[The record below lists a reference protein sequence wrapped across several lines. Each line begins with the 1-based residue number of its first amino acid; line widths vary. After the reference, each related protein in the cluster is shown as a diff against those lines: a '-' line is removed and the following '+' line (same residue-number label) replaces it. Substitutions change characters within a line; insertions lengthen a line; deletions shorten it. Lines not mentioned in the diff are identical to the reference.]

1 MVMKF
6 VYKVLSWIIALIL
19 PVVIVLSVVKLVIN
33 PWYLV
38 FEYHTP
44 GFPADP
50 YGFSLQDR
58 LNYGKIAVRYLINSA
73 DISFLGDL
81 RFTSGEQAPDASCQ
95 FMSDCTHLYN
105 DRELEHMLDVK
116 NVVKGATV
124 VLEIGYTL
132 LIVLAVWAWRGK
144 WASIYLKGL
153 ERGGI
158 LVLIFIGLIILS
170 VLTVFDYLFVI
181 FHEIFF
187 RAGTWTFL
195 YSDTLIRLFPERFWQ
210 DTFLMVGGLSAGLGL
225 LIYFMVRKVL
235 QRQAIIK
242 KNDPIG

>member
-1 MVMKF
+1 MKF
-6 VYKVLSWIIALIL
+6 LYKILSWVIAIIL
-19 PVVIVLSVVKLVIN
+19 PVVIVLAVVRFVIN

-44 GFPADP
+44 GFPSDP

-58 LNYGKIAVRYLINSA
+58 LKYGKIAVDYLVNSA

-81 RFTSGEQAPDASCQ
+81 RFPTGQRTPEASCQ
-95 FMSDCTHLYN
+95 FMKDCTHLYN

-116 NVVKGATV
+116 NVVSGAMN
-124 VLEIGYTL
+124 VLKVGFIL
-132 LIVLAVWAWRGK
+132 LIVLAIWAWLGK
-144 WASIYLKGL
+144 WKIEFLKGL

-158 LVLIFIGLIILS
+158 LVLVFIGIIIIS
-170 VLTVFDYLFVI
+170 ALTIFDYIFVL

-187 RAGTWTFL
+187 KAGTWSFL

-210 DTFLMVGGLSAGLGL
+210 DTFLMVGGLSVGLGL
-225 LIYFMVRKVL
+225 LFFFVARKL
-235 QRQAIIK
+235 RQNQATA
-242 KNDPIG
+242 N